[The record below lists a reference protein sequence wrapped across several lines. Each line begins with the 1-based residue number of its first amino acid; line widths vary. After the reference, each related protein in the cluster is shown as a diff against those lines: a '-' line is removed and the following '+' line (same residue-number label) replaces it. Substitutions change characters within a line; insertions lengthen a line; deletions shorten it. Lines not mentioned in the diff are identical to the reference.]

1 MKIST
6 WFLRIQIMTRKLFV
20 SIFLVLMV
28 SMLTLWGF
36 LFSSVFGKDP
46 SVNRLHEQTKE
57 SSLKINAGK
66 HLRDYSP
73 IPEEPDEFD
82 DREVKAYYDWR
93 NDLFFRKFDMNGSG
107 SVDYMTARRT
117 YKVWLDEFG
126 TPVVVTVGSPLF
138 YWVDRNGN
146 GEFETGKGEM
156 WSDPNEDGITGEERI
171 YDTSHLEN
179 HPSRIP
185 QWQAP
190 APQ

>member
-1 MKIST
+1 MNPKRHKKFAFST
-6 WFLRIQIMTRKLFV
+6 A
-20 SIFLVLMV
+20 S
-28 SMLTLWGF
+28 F
-36 LFSSVFGKDP
+36 LFLFWLHLIPVLAEEPSVFQSP
-46 SVNRLHEQTKE
+46 E
-57 SSLKINAGK
+57 LKNGWNQGASQDR

-73 IPEEPDEFD
+73 IPQEPDEFD
-82 DREVKAYYDWR
+82 DREIKAYYDWR
-93 NDLFFRKFDMNGSG
+93 NDLFFREFDMNGSG
-107 SVDYMTARRT
+107 NVDYMTARRT

-171 YDTSHLEN
+171 YDTSHLEKN
-179 HPSRIP
+179 PSRIP

-190 APQ
+190 TP